1 MNKNIIFHS
10 MRLLFRGCIGCIL
23 KNDASWE
30 TTQLRESSE
39 RFFDI
44 VRKEYDMFRR
54 HWKKAASLII
64 VCVSIFLCCTGCTSK
79 NDTSQETAQLREA
92 VQNNYEE
99 SYVKET
105 GAFRQ
110 ILNDIVSFDPSD
122 DLGYLRGNI
131 SGWLRS
137 QTGDI
142 SMKLYRQCFAE
153 DGDADAAISEA
164 LVKKTSELYESYAR
178 YIICLND
185 LTEDSMGALLKDT
198 EFVSTNGEL
207 QTIIIDS
214 LMRKVSSISEEEE
227 AQYIKQAELAEKL
240 LNQLIAA
247 CDAKTNRP

>member
-1 MNKNIIFHS
+1 MKKDI
-10 MRLLFRGCIGCIL
+10 LFI
-23 KNDASWE
+23 
-30 TTQLRESSE
+30 
-39 RFFDI
+39 
-44 VRKEYDMFRR
+44 M
-54 HWKKAASLII
+54 
-64 VCVSIFLCCTGCTSK
+64 CVSLLVLCVGCAPK
-79 NDTSQETAQLREA
+79 NNISQKTAQLREA

-105 GAFRQ
+105 DAFRQ
-110 ILNDIVSFDPSD
+110 ILNDIVSFDPGD

-185 LTEDSMGALLKDT
+185 LTEDSMGALLKDP
-198 EFVSTNGEL
+198 EFVSTTGEL
-207 QTIIIDS
+207 QTIGIDS
-214 LMRKVSSISEEEE
+214 LMGKASSISEEEE